1 LTLVQFLL
9 KDADS
14 GKYYARLFANGK
26 EVWRSLKTEVFSV
39 AQARLS
45 VLIKEFR
52 STAKTSE
59 TVETGTATVESMA
72 RVYLDRVRKDVST
85 KPSTKH
91 YRAQIVAAIL
101 EILARAF
108 DHET

>member
-1 LTLVQFLL
+1 
-9 KDADS
+9 
-14 GKYYARLFANGK
+14 
-26 EVWRSLKTEVFSV
+26 
-39 AQARLS
+39 
-45 VLIKEFR
+45 
-52 STAKTSE
+52 
-59 TVETGTATVESMA
+59 MA

-108 DHET
+108 DHETKDILETDCENWASRYAIRYFANEVQ